1 MQQVKKKLRQQ
12 PHKSLI
18 TENVISSCHLPPPPF
33 QLTYY
38 YSEQQPD
45 IIHTGSQKVMV
56 TFTSEVWSW
65 LSIDPEIEGKY
76 LNEKANKNNMENVQR
91 FSVMS
96 VSSTCTN
103 GQEAQS
109 HACWCLFSNDVTGN
123 ASSNLSRVMVS
134 PGILARSECQSSEP
148 CNTQSLWKVFLA
160 SLLASVLTTAI
171 GVLTLSLVNRN
182 NSPIVIQLPSN
193 TEASTVTPGT
203 TSTTAQNIVT
213 TSTGSTT
220 TTTSPETTATTTSTE
235 PARTSTSTQPTTS
248 AASTETSATTATAI
262 TSSGSMS
269 IAAST
274 QTTTSGAPTEMSAKT
289 MDSTQ
294 HLTTLSTASSETIST
309 TSVTETN
316 I

>member
-1 MQQVKKKLRQQ
+1 MDRK
-12 PHKSLI
+12 H
-18 TENVISSCHLPPPPF
+18 
-33 QLTYY
+33 
-38 YSEQQPD
+38 
-45 IIHTGSQKVMV
+45 
-56 TFTSEVWSW
+56 
-65 LSIDPEIEGKY
+65 GKY
-76 LNEKANKNNMENVQR
+76 VVNMEHPGKQ
-91 FSVMS
+91 S
-96 VSSTCTN
+96 SSTCTN
-103 GQEAQS
+103 GQEAQH
-109 HACWCLFSNDVTGN
+109 HACWRLFSNDVTGN

-134 PGILARSECQSSEP
+134 PGILARSECQSPEP
-148 CNTQSLWKVFLA
+148 CSIQVAGNSCGDLSLWKVFLA

-220 TTTSPETTATTTSTE
+220 TTTSPATTATTATTTSTE

-248 AASTETSATTATAI
+248 AASTETSATT
-262 TSSGSMS
+262 
-269 IAAST
+269 
-274 QTTTSGAPTEMSAKT
+274 

-294 HLTTLSTASSETIST
+294 HLTTLSTASSETTST